1 MKNNKLQWTLGALL
15 VAGCGGSSGGAGE
28 AAPVILAQVSDCDPS
43 AAPSQKSAQL
53 LVQPRAGEGVAG
65 GRPISGSEFWVLEV
79 PGTDVEGSREA
90 ALKSG
95 KYHEVEV
102 NAEAQGGDHGSVTPT
117 DPLYSQ
123 QWHLSKIGAEQAWF
137 TTSGSS
143 MARIAILDSGVDASH
158 PDLAGRL
165 EPGWNFLTGTS
176 DTSDILGHGT
186 SVAGVAGASAFNG
199 NGGAGVAWSSPLV
212 PYVVLDSSNSARYSD
227 IVAAITRAADQGIR
241 IINISIGGKSPSKAL
256 QNAVNYA
263 WSKGSIVV
271 AAAMNDGNSTKSY
284 PAACDKVVS
293 VGATDWNDDRV
304 EFSNYGP
311 WLTLVAPGR
320 YIACPM
326 RGG

>member
-176 DTSDILGHGT
+176 DTSDI
-186 SVAGVAGASAFNG
+186 
-199 NGGAGVAWSSPLV
+199 
-212 PYVVLDSSNSARYSD
+212 
-227 IVAAITRAADQGIR
+227 VAAITRAADQGIR